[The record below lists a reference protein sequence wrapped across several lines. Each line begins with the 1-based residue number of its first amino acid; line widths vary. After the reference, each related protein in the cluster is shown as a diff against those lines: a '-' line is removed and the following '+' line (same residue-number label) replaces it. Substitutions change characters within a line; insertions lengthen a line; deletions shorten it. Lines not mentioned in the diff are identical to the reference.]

1 MRSSH
6 RGRRAELNCRTFLC
20 LISASLLTMGAILF
34 LNSLRRSSDPS
45 LQRHGK
51 EVLHS
56 MYNGSNNFDDLVLWS
71 SDFHISPIADI
82 KNVMESYRVK
92 VIDKSLSGHCHL
104 SGTCQHDL
112 RVINKDNGIS
122 LGSCPNKLI
131 EEFYKSYKSDSEMQS
146 VSAFLCT
153 HAASLCELFMPF
165 DRPMIIIAS
174 TR

>member
-1 MRSSH
+1 MRASH
-6 RGRRAELNCRTFLC
+6 RGKRVELNRPRYLC
-20 LISASLLTMGAILF
+20 LFTVCFFAIVSVLV
-34 LNSLRRSSDPS
+34 LNSRRLGSYRS
-45 LQRHGK
+45 LKGHEK
-51 EVLHS
+51 KVLNFS
-56 MYNGSNNFDDLVLWS
+56 YNGSNAFEDLVLWS

-82 KNVMESYRVK
+82 KNVVEGYRVK
-92 VIDKSLSGHCHL
+92 VIDKSLSGHCQL

-112 RVINKDNGIS
+112 RVIDKDNGIS
-122 LGSCPNKLI
+122 LGSCPNMLRDS
-131 EEFYKSYKSDSEMQS
+131 FYKSYKNDSEMQS

>member
-1 MRSSH
+1 MRSLH
-6 RGRRAELNCRTFLC
+6 RSKRAELSRPISLC
-20 LISASLLTMGAILF
+20 LVSVSLFIMGAVLF
-34 LNSLRRSSDPS
+34 SSFGRMGSDRS
-45 LQRHGK
+45 LQGHVV
-51 EVLHS
+51 EESHAT
-56 MYNGSNNFDDLVLWS
+56 YNESNKFEDLVLWN

-82 KNVMESYRVK
+82 KNIVEGYRVK

-112 RVINKDNGIS
+112 RVIDRDNGIS
-122 LGSCPNKLI
+122 LGSCPNMLI
-131 EEFYKSYKSDSEMQS
+131 DAFYTSYKSDLEMQS

>member
-20 LISASLLTMGAILF
+20 LISASLLAMGVILL
-34 LNSLRRSSDPS
+34 LNSVKSSDPS
-45 LQRHGK
+45 LQSHGK

-56 MYNGSNNFDDLVLWS
+56 MYNESNNFDDLVLWS

-82 KNVMESYRVK
+82 KNVMEGYKVK